1 MGLEPTTLGTTNQ
14 YSNQLSYSHH
24 FVSANLSISAYI
36 AKFLSVNLHGGI
48 KFQNMETEELVEL
61 QVSGMHCNNCAL
73 SVHKLLEKRG
83 LQDIFVDFAND
94 EVKFKTNDTSVTP
107 GIIKDIEGL
116 GYKVSEDSIPIQ
128 EKFYEK
134 VENKFFFSLIFT
146 IPLFSHMFLP
156 FHWLHDPIVQL
167 ALCLPV
173 YILGCIHFGKSGLN
187 SLKNG
192 IPNMDVLIFIGSSA
206 AFIYSLYGTIQNLGP
221 DFLFYETA
229 ATIITLVLLGNVLE
243 KRSVSQTTSAV
254 RDLMRFQ
261 EVKANKMIDGEIMEI
276 QASEIRPGDTLVVNS
291 GDKIPVDG
299 EIIWG
304 EASLNEAMLTG
315 ESLPLEKSKYDQV
328 IGGTLIEKGS
338 IHMLV
343 TKTGKHTVLS
353 QIIDLMKKAQAA
365 KPPIQKLGDKVAAI
379 FVPVVVGISVL
390 TFILAFYAFDITF
403 QKAMLNAIAVL
414 VISCPCAMGLATP
427 TAVMVGLGR
436 AAKNGILI
444 KGGNTIEEIAKL
456 KFMVFDKTGTLT
468 TGNFKIKSID
478 CINITEKKAESIIYG
493 IEAYSNHPIARSLVT
508 ELSSRS
514 PEKII
519 FTKVSEEKGLG
530 MTGTDMDGNNYS
542 FGSKLI
548 LDPEEDAA
556 DYSLFLKLNGV
567 LVARIAIE
575 DEIKPEASKLI
586 MTLKNLG
593 IKPVLLSGDQK
604 KKCEELAAV
613 LGIDEI
619 YAESLPHQKLEIIEK
634 IKHRGKTAMVGDGIN
649 DAPALTTS
657 DVGISMSNS
666 SQIAIQSAEVVLLK
680 NDLGMIDH
688 MLRIGKHTLLTI
700 KQNLFWAFFYNV
712 VAIPIAALG
721 FLNPMVGA
729 FTMAFSDVIVI
740 GNSIRLKT
748 KSL

>member
-1 MGLEPTTLGTTNQ
+1 
-14 YSNQLSYSHH
+14 
-24 FVSANLSISAYI
+24 
-36 AKFLSVNLHGGI
+36 
-48 KFQNMETEELVEL
+48 MEKEELIEL

-73 SVHKLLEKRG
+73 SVHKLLEKKG
-83 LQDIFVDFAND
+83 LKEIYVDFAND
-94 EVKFKTNDTSVTP
+94 EVKFKTNKPSETP
-107 GIIKDIEGL
+107 LIISDIEGL
-116 GYKVSEDSIPIQ
+116 GYKVSEESIPIQ

-134 VENKFFFSLIFT
+134 IENKFYFSLIFT

-156 FHWLHDPIVQL
+156 FHWLHNPLVQL
-167 ALCLPV
+167 SLCIPV
-173 YILGCIHFGKSGLN
+173 YILGCIHFGKSAFN

-221 DFLFYETA
+221 DYLFYETA
-229 ATIITLVLLGNVLE
+229 ATIISLVLLGNVLE

-254 RDLMRFQ
+254 KDLMKFQ
-261 EVKANKMIDGEIMEI
+261 EAKANKLVNGEIKIINSQEVV
-276 QASEIRPGDTLVVNS
+276 PGDTLVINS

-304 EASLNEAMLTG
+304 EASVNESMLTG
-315 ESLPLEKSKYDQV
+315 ESLPVEKSKYDPV

-338 IHMLV
+338 IHILV
-343 TKTGKHTVLS
+343 SKTGKHTILS
-353 QIIDLMKKAQAA
+353 QIIDLMKKAQSA
-365 KPPIQKLGDKVAAI
+365 KPPIQKLGDQVAAI
-379 FVPVVVGISVL
+379 FVPVVVGIAVL
-390 TFILAFYAFDITF
+390 TFVLAYYSFDLTF

-444 KGGNTIEEIAKL
+444 KGGNTLEEIARL
-456 KFMVFDKTGTLT
+456 KYMVFDKTGTLT
-468 TGNFKIKSID
+468 TGKFKIKKIDSIS
-478 CINITEKKAESIIYG
+478 ITQKRAESIIYG
-493 IEAYSNHPIARSLVT
+493 IEAYSNHPIARSLVS
-508 ELSSRS
+508 ELNAGN

-530 MTGTDMDGNNYS
+530 MNGTDSEGNTYQ
-542 FGSKLI
+542 FGSRQI
-548 LDPEEDAA
+548 LNPEEEQGDF
-556 DYSLFLKLNGV
+556 SLFLKMNGT
-567 LVARIAIE
+567 LLARISIE
-575 DEIKPEASKLI
+575 DEIKPEASRLI
-586 MTLKNLG
+586 NTLKVMG
-593 IKPVLLSGDQK
+593 IQPVLLSGDLK
-604 KKCEELAAV
+604 KKCEDLAAI
-613 LGIDEI
+613 LGIEEV
-619 YAESLPHQKLEIIEK
+619 YAETQPHQKLEIIEM
-634 IKHRGKTAMVGDGIN
+634 IKKRGKTAMVGDGIN

-657 DVGISMSNS
+657 DVGISMSDS

-680 NDLGMIDH
+680 NELGVIDQ

-712 VAIPIAALG
+712 VAIPVAAFG

-729 FTMAFSDVIVI
+729 LTMAFSDVIVI

>member
-1 MGLEPTTLGTTNQ
+1 
-14 YSNQLSYSHH
+14 
-24 FVSANLSISAYI
+24 
-36 AKFLSVNLHGGI
+36 
-48 KFQNMETEELVEL
+48 MEKEELIEL

-73 SVHKLLEKRG
+73 SVHKLLEKKG
-83 LQDIFVDFAND
+83 LQDIYVDFAND
-94 EVKFKTNDTSVTP
+94 EVKFKTNKPSDTP
-107 GIIKDIEGL
+107 LIIKDIEGL
-116 GYKVSEDSIPIQ
+116 GYKVSEESIPIQ

-134 VENKFFFSLIFT
+134 VENKFYFSLIFT

-156 FHWLHDPIVQL
+156 FHWLHNPLVQL
-167 ALCLPV
+167 GLCIPV
-173 YILGCIHFGKSGLN
+173 YILGCIHFGKSAFN

-243 KRSVSQTTSAV
+243 KRSVTQTTSAV
-254 RDLMRFQ
+254 RDLMKFQ
-261 EVKANKMIDGEIMEI
+261 EAKANKLVNGEIQTINSQEVV
-276 QASEIRPGDTLVVNS
+276 PGDTLVINS

-304 EASLNEAMLTG
+304 EASVNESMLTG
-315 ESLPLEKSKYDQV
+315 ESLPVEKSKYDQV

-338 IHMLV
+338 IHILV
-343 TKTGKHTVLS
+343 TKTGKHTILS
-353 QIIDLMKKAQAA
+353 QIIDLMKKAQSA
-365 KPPIQKLGDKVAAI
+365 KPPIQKLGDQVAAI
-379 FVPVVVGISVL
+379 FVPVVVSIAVL
-390 TFILAFYAFDITF
+390 TFVLAYYSFDLSF

-444 KGGNTIEEIAKL
+444 KGGNTLEEIAKL
-456 KFMVFDKTGTLT
+456 KYMVFDKTGTLT
-468 TGNFKIKSID
+468 TGKFKIKKIDSIS
-478 CINITEKKAESIIYG
+478 ISQTKAESIIYA
-493 IEAYSNHPIARSLVT
+493 IEAYSNHPIARSLVS
-508 ELSSRS
+508 ELSAGN

-530 MTGTDMDGNNYS
+530 MNGTDSEGNTYQ
-542 FGSKLI
+542 FGSKQI
-548 LDPEEDAA
+548 LNPEEEQGDF
-556 DYSLFLKLNGV
+556 SLFLKMNGT
-567 LVARIAIE
+567 LLARIEIE
-575 DEIKPEASKLI
+575 DEIKADASTLI
-586 MTLKNLG
+586 TTLKNMG
-593 IKPVLLSGDQK
+593 IKPVLLSGDLK
-604 KKCEELAAV
+604 KKCEDLAAI
-613 LGIDEI
+613 LGIEEV
-619 YAESLPHQKLEIIEK
+619 YAETQPHQKLEIIES
-634 IKHRGKTAMVGDGIN
+634 IKKRGKTAMVGDGIN

-657 DVGISMSNS
+657 DVGISMSDS

-680 NDLGMIDH
+680 NDLGVIDQ

-712 VAIPIAALG
+712 VAIPVAAFG

-729 FTMAFSDVIVI
+729 LTMAFSDVIVI

>member
-1 MGLEPTTLGTTNQ
+1 
-14 YSNQLSYSHH
+14 
-24 FVSANLSISAYI
+24 
-36 AKFLSVNLHGGI
+36 
-48 KFQNMETEELVEL
+48 MEKEELIEL

-73 SVHKLLEKRG
+73 SVHKLLEKKG
-83 LQDIFVDFAND
+83 LQDIYVDFAND
-94 EVKFKTNDTSVTP
+94 EVKFKTNKPSETP
-107 GIIKDIEGL
+107 LIIKDIEGL
-116 GYKVSEDSIPIQ
+116 GYKVSEESIPIQ

-134 VENKFFFSLIFT
+134 VENKFYFSLIFT

-156 FHWLHDPIVQL
+156 FHWLHNPLVQL
-167 ALCLPV
+167 GLCIPV
-173 YILGCIHFGKSGLN
+173 YILGCIHFGKSAFN

-243 KRSVSQTTSAV
+243 KRSVTQTTSAV
-254 RDLMRFQ
+254 RDLMKFQ
-261 EVKANKMIDGEIMEI
+261 EAKANKLVNGEILTINSQEVV
-276 QASEIRPGDTLVVNS
+276 QGDTLVINS

-304 EASLNEAMLTG
+304 EASVNESMLTG
-315 ESLPLEKSKYDQV
+315 ESLPVEKSKYDQV

-338 IHMLV
+338 IHILV
-343 TKTGKHTVLS
+343 TKTGKHTILS
-353 QIIDLMKKAQAA
+353 QIIDLMKKAQSA
-365 KPPIQKLGDKVAAI
+365 KPPIQKLGDQVAAI
-379 FVPVVVGISVL
+379 FVPVVVGIAVL
-390 TFILAFYAFDITF
+390 TFVLAYYSFDLSF
-403 QKAMLNAIAVL
+403 QKSMLNAIAVL

-444 KGGNTIEEIAKL
+444 KGGNTLEEIAKL
-456 KFMVFDKTGTLT
+456 KYMVFDKTGTLT
-468 TGNFKIKSID
+468 TGKFKIKKIDSIS
-478 CINITEKKAESIIYG
+478 ISQKKAESIIYG
-493 IEAYSNHPIARSLVT
+493 IEAYSNHPIARSLVS
-508 ELSSRS
+508 ELSAGS

-530 MTGTDMDGNNYS
+530 MNGTDSEGNTYQ
-542 FGSKLI
+542 FGSKQI
-548 LDPEEDAA
+548 LNPEEEQGDF
-556 DYSLFLKLNGV
+556 SLFLKMNGT
-567 LVARIAIE
+567 LLARIEIE
-575 DEIKPEASKLI
+575 DEIKADASRLI
-586 MTLKNLG
+586 LTLKNMG
-593 IKPVLLSGDQK
+593 IKPVLLSGDLK
-604 KKCEELAAV
+604 KKCEDLAAI
-613 LGIDEI
+613 LGIEEV
-619 YAESLPHQKLEIIEK
+619 YAETQPHQKLEIIES
-634 IKHRGKTAMVGDGIN
+634 IKKRGKTAMVGDGIN

-657 DVGISMSNS
+657 DVGISMSDS

-680 NDLGMIDH
+680 NELGVIDQ

-712 VAIPIAALG
+712 VAIPVAAFG

-729 FTMAFSDVIVI
+729 LTMAFSDVIVI